1 LLEIEERQDL
11 ISKVIEGMHIQNWDC
26 PSKNWN
32 DARMK
37 QALIF
42 LTVIQK
48 SENCCQLVRK
58 SVDVRRL
65 IEGLVCTLKEIIGT
79 LAVKSEAKLFRGRL

>member
-1 LLEIEERQDL
+1 MLEIEERQDL

-26 PSKNWN
+26 PNKNWN

-48 SENCCQLVRK
+48 SENCCQSVRK

-65 IEGLVCTLKEIIGT
+65 IEGLVSTLTKGAIFILRKGKG
-79 LAVKSEAKLFRGRL
+79 VGGWDS